1 MSYTTESAAG
11 RSVFPRRTTTIEHVP
26 EESLSV
32 SIDRDEVADALGAVS
47 SKTAQDILAVLTDDP
62 CPAAEI
68 AEKVGVSVQNVTYHL
83 DRLDDAGIITPVGIW
98 YSEKGREMTVYGIAS
113 EKLVIEFGSK
123 APGRDSD
130 QSA

>member
-1 MSYTTESAAG
+1 MSYTTESKAG
-11 RSVFPRRTTTIEHVP
+11 RSVFPRRTTIEHIP

-32 SIDRDEVADALGAVS
+32 SIDQNEGADALRAVS
-47 SKTAQDILAVLTDDP
+47 SKTAQKILAVLIDDP
-62 CPAAEI
+62 HPASDV

-83 DRLDDAGIITPVGIW
+83 DRLEDAGIITPVDIW
-98 YSEKGREMTVYGIAS
+98 YSEKAREMTVYGITS

-123 APGRDSD
+123 KRGKNSD